1 MKKHATTV
9 GKAKENAKRKNPPAP
24 QPSQSSSSS
33 EEKSD
38 SPSSTN
44 PETQNQENPD
54 GSLTQTQTEIVAPEN
69 PRCGGDGEGPSGVAP
84 DENEEGPSSVAPD
97 EDDNDDGGSVD
108 KSVLT
113 SFKDHIAYAIWNR
126 TRCFNSDEGGK
137 EIEAD
142 VARKLASKYLGVS
155 LADVKKETGDTYA
168 VKLQWLKEKC
178 KEQAKIDSTDK
189 ELDCCARGWKPHP
202 CGGDTMTAVKTLK
215 EKLDDFSEIDITHPY
230 VQVSRLRTT
239 LRRARGAED
248 VATAK
253 LVSII
258 IADKAIPMLDE
269 VLRCVSVE
277 DMGVVVRNV
286 RDMIY
291 NARNGHIVAPS
302 STTIVPAKNKAPAKR
317 KAPAK
322 EKGPTKKKAKK

>member
-1 MKKHATTV
+1 MTKKKPMMASERQKKVKKHATTV

-38 SPSSTN
+38 SSSSTN
-44 PETQNQENPD
+44 PETQNQVNPD

-97 EDDNDDGGSVD
+97 EDDNDDGGPVD

-126 TRCFNSDEGGK
+126 TRGWICEHFPGCHQSIHNMEYT
-137 EIEAD
+137 EMQP
-142 VARKLASKYLGVS
+142 RM
-155 LADVKKETGDTYA
+155 
-168 VKLQWLKEKC
+168 C
-178 KEQAKIDSTDK
+178 
-189 ELDCCARGWKPHP
+189 RWKPHP
-202 CGGDTMTAVKTLK
+202 CGGDTMTTIKTLR

-230 VQVSRLRTT
+230 VQVPRLRTT

-253 LVSII
+253 LQV

-269 VLRCVSVE
+269 ALRCVSVK

-291 NARNGHIVAPS
+291 NARNGHIAAPS
-302 STTIVPAKNKAPAKR
+302 STTTVPAKNKASAKR

-322 EKGPTKKKAKK
+322 EKGPTKKMPRSSLL